1 MLLNSCVLSGTMGKS
16 SQMRFRLIFTYLLV
30 LSTTSFSIEH
40 EGAISGKVIEKRSLQ
55 PLIGVNVVLQ
65 GSDVGTSTDTTGYFI
80 IENLQPGSYN
90 LNFYYLG
97 YKTVL
102 KSNIIVNP
110 RRITFLQIMMETDI
124 LEGEAV
130 EVSASY
136 FEKPKEA
143 VVSTRTV
150 DFEEIRRDP
159 GSALDIQRI
168 MQALP
173 AVVSG
178 SDQVN
183 EIIVRGG
190 IPGENLFLMDNI
202 EIPNPNHFG
211 EQGTGGGPI
220 NMVNTFMVRQVDFYA
235 GAFSAKYSD
244 KASSVM
250 DIKLREGGEER
261 FKGEAEMGMA
271 GAGSLV
277 EGTVSSLNGSYLLS
291 ARKSFLDLIIKSTG
305 LTAVPRYHNLQ
316 GKMIFNLNPA
326 NKLIVNGIYG
336 ADKINI
342 EDEGTGGYSRGAEN
356 VDYKGDQ
363 YAAGLTLQT
372 FWSKRMFSTTTF
384 SSVRNKWQIDV
395 YRKPGKDTYFINNSK
410 EYEHTLKTDF
420 VHQLNKSTEINWGA
434 SYKIVEF
441 NHQLWYEPDTIFW
454 YTGGTSE
461 PDSIFRAYPAWI
473 DFRSEQSYKTAIY
486 SQISQDLFKKM
497 RLTAGLRYDYFDYN
511 GFDSWSPRLG
521 LSYFLDHKTTLN
533 LAYGIHY
540 QSPAYVELT
549 SNPKNR
555 NLKSKYTKQY
565 VVGLE
570 RLFREDIKLTVEAY
584 YKSYHDV
591 PISRNLT
598 TADPFD
604 NYEGEYVNAG
614 TGYAK
619 GIELFLQKKL
629 TQSFSTIISYSHS
642 ISQAKDPRFGNYYDW
657 DYDYR
662 DVFTFI
668 GGYKSKLNHK
678 DWYLNL
684 RKHLWYKITAWL
696 LPLADEVEFSVR
708 FRYLGGRPYTP
719 PVYHP
724 EFQRWLVE
732 EQQQL
737 NPARFPEYHR
747 LDFRLD
753 RRFFFGSWNM
763 VVYFDMMN
771 IYNRHN
777 IWEYQYND
785 DGTKERVLQFEVF
798 PVGGMVIEF

>member
-1 MLLNSCVLSGTMGKS
+1 MRFKYVIACVLLLSLTVHS
-16 SQMRFRLIFTYLLV
+16 SQTR
-30 LSTTSFSIEH
+30 SS
-40 EGAISGKVIEKRSLQ
+40 ISGKVVEKRSLQ
-55 PLIGVNVVLQ
+55 PLIGVNVVVL
-65 GSDVGTSTDTTGYFI
+65 GTDFGTATDTSGYFI
-80 IENLQPGSYN
+80 IEKLEPGSYN
-90 LNFYYLG
+90 LSFFYLG
-97 YKTVL
+97 YKTIL

-110 RRITFLQIMMETDI
+110 RRTSYLEIRMETDI
-124 LEGEAV
+124 LQGEAV

-143 VVSTRTV
+143 VVSTRTM

-159 GSALDIQRI
+159 GSVLDIQRI

-220 NMVNTFMVRQVDFYA
+220 NMVNTFMVRRVDFYA
-235 GAFSAKYSD
+235 GAFSARYGD

-250 DIKLREGGEER
+250 DITLRGGSDER
-261 FKGEAEMGMA
+261 FKGEAEIGMA
-271 GAGSLV
+271 GAGSLL
-277 EGTVSSLNGSYLLS
+277 EGTLPSINGSYLLS

-316 GKMIFNLNPA
+316 GKIVLNLNPA
-326 NKLIVNGIYG
+326 NKLIMNGIYG

-363 YAAGLTLQT
+363 YATGITLQT
-372 FWSKRMFSTTTF
+372 FWSKKMFSNTTV
-384 SSVRNKWQIDV
+384 SSTRNNWEVDV
-395 YRKPGKDTYFINNSK
+395 YRKPGKETYFINNSR

-420 VHQLNKSTEINWGA
+420 VYQLNKSLEFNWGA
-434 SYKIVEF
+434 SYKIVDF
-441 NHQLWYEPDTIFW
+441 DHQLWYEPDTIFW
-454 YTGGTSE
+454 YTSGGAE
-461 PDSIFRAYPAWI
+461 PDSIFRTYPAWE
-473 DFRSEQSYKTAIY
+473 DFQSEQSFKTALY
-486 SQISQDLFKKM
+486 SQISQDLFRKV
-497 RLTAGLRYDYFDYN
+497 RITAGLRYDYFDYN

-521 LSYFLDHKTTLN
+521 LSYFLNHKTTLN

-555 NLKSKYTKQY
+555 NLRSKYTRQY
-565 VVGLE
+565 VIGLE
-570 RLFREDIKLTVEAY
+570 RLFREDIKLTLEAY

-591 PISRNLT
+591 PVSRSLT

-604 NYEGEYVNAG
+604 NYQGEYLNAG
-614 TGYAK
+614 TGDAK

-629 TQSFSTIISYSHS
+629 TQNFSTIISYSHS
-642 ISQAKDPRFGNYYDW
+642 ISQAKDPRFGTYYDW

-668 GGYKSKLNHK
+668 SGYKSKLNQK
-678 DWYLNL
+678 DWYRNL
-684 RKHLWYKITAWL
+684 KKKLWYKITAWL

-737 NPARFPEYHR
+737 NPVRFPEYHR

-763 VVYFDMMN
+763 VIYFDMMN
-771 IYNRHN
+771 VYNRPN

-785 DGTKERVLQFEVF
+785 DGTKEEVLQFEVF
-798 PVGGMVIEF
+798 PVGGVVIEF